1 MTLINK
7 TPQRIRH
14 ETRLRLLDVQDVKH
28 LTPRMVRVT
37 LAGDQL
43 EGFVSAGYGDHIKIF
58 FPPAGSGPIV
68 PVLGPDGISFPEDTP
83 RPDMRDYTPRN
94 YHAAS
99 KTLDVD
105 FVLHGDGPASTWA
118 AQAKP
123 GQQIVIGGP
132 RGSMIIPDAYDW
144 YFLAGDETAL
154 PAIGRRLEELPA
166 TARVVAVIE
175 VEDKAEEQEIKT
187 SAKAGIVW
195 VHRNGA
201 EAGNN
206 DLLLRTIE
214 SLTLP
219 EGDCYAFIAC
229 ESSISKSIRTHLV
242 EQRGFNGEW
251 VKAAGYWL
259 RGVADAHEPH

>member
-1 MTLINK
+1 
-7 TPQRIRH
+7 
-14 ETRLRLLDVQDVKH
+14 
-28 LTPRMVRVT
+28 
-37 LAGDQL
+37 
-43 EGFVSAGYGDHIKIF
+43 
-58 FPPAGSGPIV
+58 
-68 PVLGPDGISFPEDTP
+68 
-83 RPDMRDYTPRN
+83 
-94 YHAAS
+94 
-99 KTLDVD
+99 
-105 FVLHGDGPASTWA
+105 
-118 AQAKP
+118 
-123 GQQIVIGGP
+123 
-132 RGSMIIPDAYDW
+132 
-144 YFLAGDETAL
+144 
-154 PAIGRRLEELPA
+154 
-166 TARVVAVIE
+166 
-175 VEDKAEEQEIKT
+175 IKT
-187 SAKAGIVW
+187 SANAGIVW